1 MKRLFTKRYMK
12 NTLAVLLIAAMCGC
26 AFFTMKYAQSH
37 VSSRADTMMS
47 QPAGDGSQT
56 ADQHEDS
63 SGDSQSAQSAQS
75 GEEQGAVPDSQS
87 SGSSD
92 RSSGSS
98 DQQPPAKPD
107 GDSGGA
113 PTQQSSDTQTADNS
127 GQSDA
132 SAQSQDQQN
141 GQASGDQQSS
151 DSQSGQ
157 QPGGGS
163 QNDQNAD
170 GQNGQGGTPPDM
182 NASGSSSTLP
192 IGYYFVFGAE
202 GIILAAG
209 VMYLIMTRAGKKSVK
224 ELTMNRDKI
233 TIFILSAVLLA
244 SAFTFSC
251 SSITGSVF
259 ISSAAETGQMGGP
272 GGQSSGN
279 ASYSAVKEITS
290 DETIKDET
298 YSSENSDENA
308 VLATGSITVQF
319 SDTTITKTG
328 DSDGGDTSNFY
339 GNNSG
344 ITAKDGAALTLKNMK
359 ITTDASGANGVFS
372 YGGSATTSN
381 SSGDGTSVTI
391 SDSEIT
397 TTGDNAGGI
406 MTTGGGT
413 MTASDLTINT
423 SGRSSAAIRT
433 DRGGGS
439 VDVTGGTYTTTGIGS
454 PSVYSTADIIVN
466 NARLVSKA
474 SEGIVIE
481 GKNSVTLN
489 DCTLTDNNTELN
501 GQSTTYKNIFLYQ
514 SMSGDAADGNAEFT
528 AADSKITTKKGD
540 TLYVTNTTATINL
553 ENNTIKNTD
562 SEGNFLRAQAD
573 SWGNSGSNGGD
584 VTLVMTKQKA
594 TGNIVID
601 SISTLDITMKSGSY
615 YEGTINGDN
624 SARSI
629 KLTLDKKS
637 KIKLT
642 GDSYVTSLDD
652 ADTDYSNIDFNGYT
666 LYVNGEA
673 IN

>member
-1 MKRLFTKRYMK
+1 
-12 NTLAVLLIAAMCGC
+12 
-26 AFFTMKYAQSH
+26 
-37 VSSRADTMMS
+37 
-47 QPAGDGSQT
+47 
-56 ADQHEDS
+56 
-63 SGDSQSAQSAQS
+63 
-75 GEEQGAVPDSQS
+75 
-87 SGSSD
+87 
-92 RSSGSS
+92 
-98 DQQPPAKPD
+98 
-107 GDSGGA
+107 
-113 PTQQSSDTQTADNS
+113 
-127 GQSDA
+127 
-132 SAQSQDQQN
+132 
-141 GQASGDQQSS
+141 
-151 DSQSGQ
+151 
-157 QPGGGS
+157 
-163 QNDQNAD
+163 
-170 GQNGQGGTPPDM
+170 
-182 NASGSSSTLP
+182 
-192 IGYYFVFGAE
+192 
-202 GIILAAG
+202 
-209 VMYLIMTRAGKKSVK
+209 
-224 ELTMNRDKI
+224 
-233 TIFILSAVLLA
+233 
-244 SAFTFSC
+244 
-251 SSITGSVF
+251 
-259 ISSAAETGQMGGP
+259 MGGP
-272 GGQSSGN
+272 GGQSAGT

-308 VLATGSITVQF
+308 VLATGSITAQL

-344 ITAKDGAALTLKNMK
+344 ITAKDGAALILKNMK
-359 ITTDASGANGVFS
+359 ITTDASGANGVLS

-391 SDSEIT
+391 SDSKIT
-397 TTGDNAGGI
+397 TTGDNTGDI

-413 MTASDLTINT
+413 MTASYLTINT

-454 PSVYSTADIIVN
+454 PSVYSTADIIVS
-466 NARLVSKA
+466 NAKLVAKA

-489 DCTLTDNNTELN
+489 DCTLTDNNTDLN
-501 GQSTTYKNIFLYQ
+501 GQSTIYKNIFLYQ

-528 AADSKITTKKGD
+528 ATDSKITTKKGD

-562 SEGNFLRAQAD
+562 NEGNFLRAQAD

-601 SISTLDITMKSGSY
+601 SISTLDMTMKSGSY

-624 SARSI
+624 SGKSI

>member
-1 MKRLFTKRYMK
+1 MK

-26 AFFTMKYAQSH
+26 TFFTMKYAQSH

-47 QPAGDGSQT
+47 QSAGDGSQT

-63 SGDSQSAQSAQS
+63 SGDSQSAQS
-75 GEEQGAVPDSQS
+75 GGEQGAAPDSQS
-87 SGSSD
+87 SGGSD

-113 PTQQSSDTQTADNS
+113 PAQQSSDAQTADNS
-127 GQSDA
+127 GQSDT
-132 SAQSQDQQN
+132 SAQSQDQQ
-141 GQASGDQQSS
+141 GD
-151 DSQSGQ
+151 
-157 QPGGGS
+157 
-163 QNDQNAD
+163 
-170 GQNGQGGTPPDM
+170 QNGQGGTPPDM
-182 NASGSSSTLP
+182 NISGSSSALP
-192 IGYYFVFGAE
+192 VGYYFVFGAE

-209 VMYLIMTRAGKKSVK
+209 VMYLIMTRGGKKSIK
-224 ELTMNRDKI
+224 ELTMSRDKI

-251 SSITGSVF
+251 SGITGSVF

-272 GGQSSGN
+272 GGQSSGT

-290 DETIKDET
+290 YETIKDET
-298 YSSENSDENA
+298 CSSENSDENA
-308 VLATGSITVQF
+308 VLATGSITAQL

-391 SDSEIT
+391 SDSKIT
-397 TTGDNAGGI
+397 TTGDNAGDI

-413 MTASDLTINT
+413 MTASYLTINT

-433 DRGGGS
+433 DRCGGS
-439 VDVTGGTYTTTGIGS
+439 VDITGGTYTTTGIGS
-454 PSVYSTADIIVN
+454 PSVYSTADIIVS
-466 NARLVSKA
+466 NAKLVAKA

-501 GQSTTYKNIFLYQ
+501 GQSTTYKDIFLYQ

-553 ENNTIKNTD
+553 ENNTIKYTD

-601 SISTLDITMKSGSY
+601 SISTLDMTMKSGSY

-624 SARSI
+624 STRSI

-666 LYVNGEA
+666 LYVDGEA

>member
-1 MKRLFTKRYMK
+1 MKRLFAKRYMK

-37 VSSRADTMMS
+37 VSSGADTMMS

-56 ADQHEDS
+56 ADQQGDS
-63 SGDSQSAQSAQS
+63 SGDSQSAQS

-87 SGSSD
+87 SGGSD

-127 GQSDA
+127 GQSDT
-132 SAQSQDQQN
+132 STQSQDQQN
-141 GQASGDQQSS
+141 D
-151 DSQSGQ
+151 
-157 QPGGGS
+157 
-163 QNDQNAD
+163 
-170 GQNGQGGTPPDM
+170 QNGQGGTPPDM
-182 NASGSSSTLP
+182 NTSGSSSALP
-192 IGYYFVFGAE
+192 AGCYFVFGAE

-209 VMYLIMTRAGKKSVK
+209 VMYLIMTRAGKKSIK
-224 ELTMNRDKI
+224 ELAMNRDKI

-272 GGQSSGN
+272 GGQSSGT

-308 VLATGSITVQF
+308 VLATGSITAQL

-454 PSVYSTADIIVN
+454 PSVYSTTDIIVN

-601 SISTLDITMKSGSY
+601 SISTLDMTMKSGSY